1 MAQDP
6 KKPTTLEQ
14 MADVFGYELKRRP
27 LRPPE
32 VSEMTGLAVATL
44 QDQRVDGTGIRY
56 FKQGKFIYY
65 SELDVLEW
73 LVAGERYSTTR
84 NPARLAAA

>member
-1 MAQDP
+1 MSHDP

-32 VSEMTGLAVATL
+32 VSDMTGLAVATL
-44 QDQRVDGTGIRY
+44 QDQRHDGTGIRY
-56 FKQGKFIYY
+56 FKQGKFVYY
-65 SELDVLEW
+65 SERDVLEW
-73 LVAGERYSTTR
+73 LIAGERYSTTR
-84 NPARLAAA
+84 NPAQLAAA